1 MPPPAEFQY
10 VGSELALFEKARN
23 WKTYWRSVI
32 APFVHGAV
40 LEAGAG
46 IGANTRLL
54 RELPHSRWT
63 ALEPDAALSAQIEGA
78 DEVLTGTLD
87 DLPNERRFDTIL
99 YIDVL
104 EHIQDDRAELK
115 HAAAHLNDGGH
126 VIVLSPAHNF
136 LFTPF
141 DSAIGHFRRYSRESL
156 RQAAPPELALR
167 TLIYLDSAGMLASL
181 GNRLLLRR
189 SMPTESQI
197 LTWDR
202 VLVPLSRALDPIF
215 AGRVGKSVV
224 GVWSRQK

>member
-1 MPPPAEFQY
+1 MPPPTEFQY

-23 WKTYWRSVI
+23 WKAYWRRVI

-54 RELPHSRWT
+54 RELAHSRWT

-78 DEVLTGTLD
+78 DEVLVCTLG
-87 DLPNERRFDTIL
+87 DLGDERRFDTIL

-104 EHIQDDRAELK
+104 EHIEHDRAELR

-126 VIVLSPAHNF
+126 VIVLSPAHGF

-141 DSAIGHFRRYSRESL
+141 DSAIGHFRRYTRESL
-156 RQAAPPELALR
+156 RQAVPPELTVRKLV
-167 TLIYLDSAGMLASL
+167 YLDSAGMLASL

-202 VLVPLSRALDPIF
+202 LLVPLSRALDPFF
-215 AGRVGKSVV
+215 AWQVGKSVL
-224 GVWSRQK
+224 GVWSREK

>member
-1 MPPPAEFQY
+1 
-10 VGSELALFEKARN
+10 VGSELALFEKAHN
-23 WKTYWRSVI
+23 WKAYWRSVI

-46 IGANTRLL
+46 IGSNTRVL
-54 RELPHSRWT
+54 RELAHSRWT

-78 DEVLTGTLD
+78 DEVLAGTLA
-87 DLPNERRFDTIL
+87 DLGDERRFDTIL

-104 EHIQDDRAELK
+104 EHIEDDRAELG

-126 VIVLSPAHNF
+126 IIVLSPAHKF

-141 DSAIGHFRRYSRESL
+141 DSSIGHFRRYTRESL
-156 RQAAPPELALR
+156 REAAPPEL
-167 TLIYLDSAGMLASL
+167 TLCKLVYLDSVGMLASL

-202 VLVPLSRALDPIF
+202 LLVPLSRVLDPFF
-215 AGRVGKSVV
+215 AGRVGRSVL